1 MSGSSTGSIP
11 EIEVVRS
18 VRAAY
23 DDDARFG
30 RGHRAGLRRART
42 SDEILSEGAYW
53 HLLSLAKVPEPLRYR
68 LASVV
73 LCFPAAGMSAAGS
86 FSLGR
91 WLKNSVYAETS
102 EADLP
107 TRATRF
113 RRLLAVRNGDR
124 EGLVHQLRKLVQ
136 HGAQKSNSG
145 VDWGIVGADILRFG
159 DTVRR
164 RWAADFFAI
173 SVRNASQSRGEG
185 ASHG

>member
-1 MSGSSTGSIP
+1 MSEAPTRAIP
-11 EIEVVRS
+11 EVEIVRR
-18 VRAAY
+18 VRAIY

-30 RGHRAGLRRART
+30 RGHRATLRRART
-42 SDEILSEGAYW
+42 SDELLAEGSYW
-53 HLLSLAKVPEPLRYR
+53 LLLSLAKVPESFSHR
-68 LASVV
+68 LTHVV
-73 LCFPAAGMSAAGS
+73 LCFPAAEMRAAGG

-91 WLKNSVYAETS
+91 FLKTSVYSDTT

-136 HGAQKSNSG
+136 HGAQKSQRG
-145 VDWGIVGADILRFG
+145 VDWGILGADILRFG

-173 SVRNASQSRGEG
+173 SARNEE